1 MKFNTTAAI
10 RMHAEITVF
19 YALVA
24 LFWQHGL
31 RKFCLVEVTVF
42 CQKHKV
48 LDASDGMTK
57 TLCAAVADAQH
68 ITAT

>member
-1 MKFNTTAAI
+1 
-10 RMHAEITVF
+10 MHAEITVF

-31 RKFCLVEVTVF
+31 RKFCLVEVEVTVV

-48 LDASDGMTK
+48 LDASDAMPK
-57 TLCAAVADAQH
+57 THFAAVADAHH